1 MNPFDLHRLGLP
13 EELLRALGGD
23 AVTEAD
29 ALAAAEEALGVAVE
43 TPLPRFFLGAG
54 GLDLYN
60 LRLCFACRFRL
71 PYKNNWGG

>member
-23 AVTEAD
+23 TVTEAD

-43 TPLPRFFLGAG
+43 TPLPSLPRFFLGRG
-54 GLDLYN
+54 S
-60 LRLCFACRFRL
+60 
-71 PYKNNWGG
+71 